1 MAKEPRLKRFWHDG
15 WRPSL
20 QPLQPLRQFN
30 GFNFGLAG
38 AYPCLNSMNP
48 KAYYIF
54 GAYSKVRFAAV
65 SGPFGMHK
73 YIAAGSEGAFQA
85 HLCGLP
91 LYLLGEQR
99 RFS

>member
-1 MAKEPRLKRFWHDG
+1 
-15 WRPSL
+15 
-20 QPLQPLRQFN
+20 
-30 GFNFGLAG
+30 
-38 AYPCLNSMNP
+38 MNP

-91 LYLLGEQR
+91 SLHLGRTEKGSFKGFYTGSFKGLYKGLGFIR
-99 RFS
+99 GSTVSGFRL

>member
-1 MAKEPRLKRFWHDG
+1 
-15 WRPSL
+15 
-20 QPLQPLRQFN
+20 
-30 GFNFGLAG
+30 
-38 AYPCLNSMNP
+38 MNP

-91 LYLLGEQR
+91 LYILGEQR
-99 RFS
+99 RVPLKG

>member
-1 MAKEPRLKRFWHDG
+1 
-15 WRPSL
+15 
-20 QPLQPLRQFN
+20 
-30 GFNFGLAG
+30 
-38 AYPCLNSMNP
+38 MNP

-91 LYLLGEQR
+91 LYILGEQR
-99 RFS
+99 RVPLKGSIRVPLKGSIRV